1 MKNRVLVLTVMKR
14 YCKNYSVITSIEISI
29 NRLCTDA
36 ILKHVLMCLFDL
48 DLLTKRHGNA
58 NQSEKVQKL
67 LTTRTHAARPSS
79 NTILIAVRTSA
90 IIGNSEY
97 CIHDDIVEYEVLL
110 L

>member
-1 MKNRVLVLTVMKR
+1 MPIK
-14 YCKNYSVITSIEISI
+14 
-29 NRLCTDA
+29 A
-36 ILKHVLMCLFDL
+36 
-48 DLLTKRHGNA
+48 
-58 NQSEKVQKL
+58 EKVQKL

-79 NTILIAVRTSA
+79 NTIRLAVRTSA